1 MMFKNKNILAIGA
14 HADDVEIGC
23 GGTVALHV
31 KRGDRVIILVMAEP
45 FFTKYDGTV
54 LRPIDVGKSEEKS
67 AAEVLGAK
75 VINLGFKD
83 NSVMYSVE
91 TIEAINRIIDEY
103 EIDTVYTHWH
113 HESNQD
119 HSRTAHATISAARY
133 TPNILMYEP
142 MYPNGKTYDTF
153 RSQVYVDVT
162 STFDA
167 KMNALKRHKSQIEKF
182 GKGFLEAVEARARY
196 RGYEI
201 GRRYAESFEVIRAV
215 NELYGKGDL

>member
-1 MMFKNKNILAIGA
+1 MSKNKNILAIGA

-23 GGTVALHV
+23 GGTIALHV
-31 KRGDRVIILVMAEP
+31 MKGDFVIIIVMAEP
-45 FFTKYDGTV
+45 FFTNYDGIV
-54 LRPIDVGKSEEKS
+54 LRPKDIGKSEEKN
-67 AAEVLGAK
+67 AAKVLGAK

-91 TIEAINRIIDEY
+91 TIEAINRIIDKY

-142 MYPNGKTYDTF
+142 MYPNGKTYETF
-153 RSQVYVDVT
+153 RSQIYIDVT
-162 STFDA
+162 STFNI
-167 KMNALKRHKSQIEKF
+167 KMRALKCHKSQVEKF
-182 GKGFLEAVEARARY
+182 GSDFLDAVEARARY

-201 GRRYAESFEVIRAV
+201 RCRYAESFEVIRAV
-215 NELYGKGDL
+215 NEI

>member
-1 MMFKNKNILAIGA
+1 MSKNKNILAIGA

-23 GGTVALHV
+23 GGTIALHV
-31 KRGDRVIILVMAEP
+31 KRGDMVVILVMAEP
-45 FFTKYDGTV
+45 FFTNYDGTV
-54 LRPIDVGKSEEKS
+54 LRPKDVGELEEKS

-103 EIDTVYTHWH
+103 KIDTVYTHWH

-133 TPNILMYEP
+133 TPNIMMYEP
-142 MYPNGKTYDTF
+142 MYPNGKTYETF
-153 RSQVYVDVT
+153 RSQIYVDIT
-162 STFDA
+162 STFDI
-167 KMNALKRHKSQIEKF
+167 KMRALTCHKSQVEKF
-182 GKGFLEAVEARARY
+182 GSDFLDAVEARARY

-215 NELYGKGDL
+215 NEI

>member
-1 MMFKNKNILAIGA
+1 MFKSKNILAIGA

-23 GGTVALHV
+23 GGTIALHV
-31 KRGDRVIILVMAEP
+31 KRGDKVIILVMAEP
-45 FFTKYDGTV
+45 FFTNYDGTV
-54 LRPIDVGKSEEKS
+54 LRPKDVGKSEEKS

-91 TIEAINRIIDEY
+91 TIEAINKIIDEH

-133 TPNILMYEP
+133 TANILMYEP
-142 MYPNGKTYDTF
+142 MYPNGKTYETF
-153 RSQVYVDVT
+153 RSQIYIDVT
-162 STFDA
+162 STFDI
-167 KMNALKRHKSQIEKF
+167 KMRALKCHKSQVDKF
-182 GKGFLEAVEARARY
+182 GSGFLEAVEARARY

-201 GRRYAESFEVIRAV
+201 GQRYAESFEVIRAV
-215 NELYGKGDL
+215 NGCNGMWDL